1 MLQVRLLHCSPA
13 SETACPVQVADT
25 TGEFGSLMGKVQG
38 IVWDLTHAEAT
49 IECVWDP
56 TLHLGSLG
64 KGRNGNA
71 GIAHAFVPYAHF
83 SGSQGSQMHLQMQVQ
98 LHLHTISHSASAAK
112 CSLASRTF
120 VVCRMLSRLGHH
132 P

>member
-1 MLQVRLLHCSPA
+1 
-13 SETACPVQVADT
+13 
-25 TGEFGSLMGKVQG
+25 MGKVQG

-71 GIAHAFVPYAHF
+71 GTDTMPACQSHAQMELRSSCKPSRRSLSSY
-83 SGSQGSQMHLQMQVQ
+83 SQSDIQ
-98 LHLHTISHSASAAK
+98 
-112 CSLASRTF
+112 
-120 VVCRMLSRLGHH
+120 
-132 P
+132 

>member
-1 MLQVRLLHCSPA
+1 
-13 SETACPVQVADT
+13 
-25 TGEFGSLMGKVQG
+25 MGKVQG

-71 GIAHAFVPYAHF
+71 GTDTMPASSVSCSDGAQIQLQTIRAFP
-83 SGSQGSQMHLQMQVQ
+83 
-98 LHLHTISHSASAAK
+98 AAATVNLTSS
-112 CSLASRTF
+112 SL
-120 VVCRMLSRLGHH
+120 